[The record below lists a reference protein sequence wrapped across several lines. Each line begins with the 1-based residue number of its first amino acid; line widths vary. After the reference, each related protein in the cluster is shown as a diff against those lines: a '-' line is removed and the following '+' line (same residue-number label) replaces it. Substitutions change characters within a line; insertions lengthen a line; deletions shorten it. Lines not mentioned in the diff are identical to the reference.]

1 MAPGKR
7 VQRRDAERGKPHPTT
22 RKKSTTESQRGE
34 AAIKEELKREIRQRR
49 ENAEIRAAVFRIFG
63 VFRGSVLREILA
75 ACEQLRLLQCR
86 ERKNLDLK
94 KFAHIASFSV
104 LHCDAHRDFESL
116 SGRIFSAP
124 VFLLVPR

>member
-1 MAPGKR
+1 MLSIETIRSILTQACALLR
-7 VQRRDAERGKPHPTT
+7 H
-22 RKKSTTESQRGE
+22 E

-49 ENAEIRAAVFRIFG
+49 ENAEIRVAVFRMFG

-94 KFAHIASFSV
+94 NFAQIASFSRIALRCTQRFRELV
-104 LHCDAHRDFESL
+104 RQDLLGPGLSPRPSAVHRKL
-116 SGRIFSAP
+116 M
-124 VFLLVPR
+124 